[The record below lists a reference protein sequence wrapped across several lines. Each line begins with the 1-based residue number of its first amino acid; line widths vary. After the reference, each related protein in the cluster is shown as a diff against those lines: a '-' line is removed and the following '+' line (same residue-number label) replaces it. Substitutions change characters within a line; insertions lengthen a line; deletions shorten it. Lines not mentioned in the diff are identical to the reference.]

1 MLKVNS
7 YSTKGAKLA
16 AVVLPKEFEVKPN
29 LNLLAQA
36 IRVYEDRQH
45 PRHASTKTRGE
56 INRTT
61 KKWYKQKGTGGA
73 RHGARSAPIFVGG
86 GISHGPQPVKR
97 ELTLSQG
104 IKQKSLRVALSIR
117 AKEGKVVVVSGL
129 SGIKKTKEAQ
139 ALVDKV
145 IKDGSRRVT
154 FVLADTLKD
163 MPKSFRNIKN
173 SKVLPFR
180 SLNAYEIFFGGMI
193 ILDKQS
199 LASFTGKDVFGK
211 TKTKETK

>member
-7 YSTKGAKLA
+7 YSTKGTKLA
-16 AVVLPKEFEVKPN
+16 AISLPKEFEVKPN

-36 IRVYEDRQH
+36 IHVYEDRQH
-45 PRHASTKTRGE
+45 PGHASTKTRGE

-117 AKEGKVVVVSGL
+117 AKEGKIIIVSGL
-129 SGIKKTKEAQ
+129 SGIKKTKEAR
-139 ALVDKV
+139 ALIDKV
-145 IKDGSRRVT
+145 IKDENKRVT
-154 FVLADTLKD
+154 FVLAGTDKD
-163 MPKSFRNIKN
+163 ASKTFKNIKN
-173 SKVLPFR
+173 SSVVPFKN
-180 SLNAYEIFFGGMI
+180 LNAYEVFLGGTI
-193 ILDKQS
+193 IMD
-199 LASFTGKDVFGK
+199 KDVFGK